1 MLMYSFNLIGK
12 HIGEIDAVMDSWI
25 SELGL
30 SYAHFAVLYT
40 LASTPNQQC
49 TQKEICDIHYLPKQT
64 VFNICKDYRE
74 RGWIEFKINE
84 TDKRE
89 RIMCLTDSGKIQA
102 EPVMQNT
109 NLLCDNALATFGE
122 EKTTQLFTL
131 MHEFSQIC
139 QSEILRL
146 KKDNKKSHV

>member
-1 MLMYSFNLIGK
+1 MYSFDLIGK

-74 RGWIEFKINE
+74 RGWIECKI
-84 TDKRE
+84 
-89 RIMCLTDSGKIQA
+89 TDSGKIQA

-131 MHEFSQIC
+131 MHEFSQVC

>member
-1 MLMYSFNLIGK
+1 MAMLCSLFENNAGYIFHVHLLHHALSKHGQQLITALCQRYSCAISFYD
-12 HIGEIDAVMDSWI
+12 ID
-25 SELGL
+25 EQ
-30 SYAHFAVLYT
+30 YT
-40 LASTPNQQC
+40 S
-49 TQKEICDIHYLPKQT
+49 
-64 VFNICKDYRE
+64 
-74 RGWIEFKINE
+74 EFKISE